1 MGNRWKA
8 TEYKL
13 VQEFGSDIAH
23 STSTY
28 AEIIAK
34 RMVFKDLT
42 LAPA

>member
-1 MGNRWKA
+1 MDWKA

-13 VQEFGSDIAH
+13 VYQYVSDRAH
-23 STSTY
+23 SSGTY

-42 LAPA
+42 LAPL